1 MENKE
6 LKKAVAYLRVSTEKQ
21 ATEEKYGLDAQ
32 KQAIDQYAKEHGYDI
47 VEYFTDTISGVKDRR
62 PNWDKIILAEDLKN
76 PPFEAVIVFKSDR
89 VSRKIDQYFYFFYKL
104 QLKGVELISVEEDF
118 GVDNAYSSIIR
129 SFVLFSAE
137 QERANITLRTS
148 NGRKIKAFKGGYSG
162 GKPPYG
168 YTSVNHKLVV
178 VKEEAKVIK
187 FIFEMLA
194 DNASLNLIARDLNRK
209 GITNRKGTLW
219 TASHIF
225 HIKDNEKV
233 YRGYYKYGSDE
244 WVKGQH
250 EPILGE

>member
-1 MENKE
+1 MSEQ
-6 LKKAVAYLRVSTEKQ
+6 LKKQAVAYIRVSTAEQ
-21 ATEEKYGLDAQ
+21 GADDRYGIEAQ
-32 KQAIDQYAKEHGYDI
+32 KQAIEKYANEHNYEIKHFFIDK
-47 VEYFTDTISGVKDRR
+47 ISGVKERR